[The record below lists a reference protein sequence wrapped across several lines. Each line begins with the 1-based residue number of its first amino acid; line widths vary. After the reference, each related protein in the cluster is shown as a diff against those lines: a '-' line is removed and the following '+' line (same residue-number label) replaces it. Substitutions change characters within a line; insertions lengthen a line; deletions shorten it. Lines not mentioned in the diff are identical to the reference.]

1 MYRVA
6 IGILPVIGYLL
17 APQIENVGLFK
28 KNVGDFLK
36 NVGDFWKN
44 VGVFLEKVQ
53 RFFLKAPTVYRTPFD
68 FWSKP

>member
-1 MYRVA
+1 LYRVA
-6 IGILPVIGYLL
+6 IVFLPVIGYLL

-53 RFFLKAPTVYRTPFD
+53 RFF
-68 FWSKP
+68 